1 MHVDDCAEETQLSI
15 VTDVLTSNTEECN
28 VIHQGNSR
36 HSDHQ
41 PNNKSTFERSVV
53 ADYPEMISSLPTS
66 IDDLGI
72 FIPADNWTELNQGLA
87 NRPSHNTHLVEA
99 MFVGEVHSIRKS
111 VTVDFLHST
120 VTTYMLD
127 KLCDPVDSGIKNP
140 QKFSN
145 YAEAN
150 YILREFAARGRCV
163 GISVAKFQNISHVNT
178 ELYIVEP
185 DYENDICRAT
195 SQR

>member
-1 MHVDDCAEETQLSI
+1 M
-15 VTDVLTSNTEECN
+15 
-28 VIHQGNSR
+28 
-36 HSDHQ
+36 
-41 PNNKSTFERSVV
+41 
-53 ADYPEMISSLPTS
+53 ADYPEMIYSLPTS

-87 NRPSHNTHLVEA
+87 NSQNTHLVEA
-99 MFVGEVHSIRKS
+99 MFAGEVHFIRKS
-111 VTVDFLHST
+111 VTVDFLHLT
-120 VTTYMLD
+120 VTTYMLG
-127 KLCDPVDSGIKNP
+127 KLCDLVNSGMENP

-163 GISVAKFQNISHVNT
+163 GISVAKFRNITHVNT

-195 SQR
+195 MVRSLFTTYAILNCLL

>member
-1 MHVDDCAEETQLSI
+1 MSYIKGT
-15 VTDVLTSNTEECN
+15 
-28 VIHQGNSR
+28 QGNNKVK

-72 FIPADNWTELNQGLA
+72 FIPADNWTELNQGLV
-87 NRPSHNTHLVEA
+87 NRPSHNTYLVEA

-120 VTTYMLD
+120 VTTYMLG
-127 KLCDPVDSGIKNP
+127 KLCDPTNSGMENP
-140 QKFSN
+140 QKF
-145 YAEAN
+145 
-150 YILREFAARGRCV
+150 
-163 GISVAKFQNISHVNT
+163 
-178 ELYIVEP
+178 
-185 DYENDICRAT
+185 
-195 SQR
+195 

>member
-1 MHVDDCAEETQLSI
+1 
-15 VTDVLTSNTEECN
+15 
-28 VIHQGNSR
+28 
-36 HSDHQ
+36 
-41 PNNKSTFERSVV
+41 
-53 ADYPEMISSLPTS
+53 
-66 IDDLGI
+66 
-72 FIPADNWTELNQGLA
+72 
-87 NRPSHNTHLVEA
+87 

-127 KLCDPVDSGIKNP
+127 KLCDPVDSGIENP

-195 SQR
+195 RYVHCLQLMQYLTAYFKNHLCNADAIFSKKTML